1 MERLRKLQLAK
12 VLYDIAVIIIGFF
25 TDRKESK

>member
-12 VLYDIAVIIIGFF
+12 VLYDIAVIIIGFL